1 MTTVTLVMQMSSD
14 DALATVVTALHAMP
28 DVSLGAPG
36 WTTHRQLVITISTV
50 DPDTVDIVREI
61 IWQFDP
67 LAMQHSVDL
76 YDAS

>member
-1 MTTVTLVMQMSSD
+1 MQTATLVMQMSTD

-28 DVSLGAPG
+28 SITIAAPA
-36 WTTHRQLVITISTV
+36 WTTYLQLVITIDTA

-67 LAMQHSVDL
+67 MASQHSVHLDI
-76 YDAS
+76 AG